1 MKILVIHQY
10 YLLPGQ
16 PGGSRFNEMTRV
28 WARDGHQVTVVA
40 GTLNYTTGEV
50 PERYRRRWVVKEE
63 DGAVTVWRCYVPRSY
78 GPSYSGRMWAFFAFT
93 CSAATAVLRAGRQDV
108 VIATS
113 PPLVTP
119 IPGWIAARLR
129 LRRVPWVF
137 EIRDLWPESAVTT
150 GVLSRDGLLTRLLY
164 RLERWACRSAD
175 SVNVL
180 SPAFRDDLVKRD
192 LVPPEKIMFV
202 PNGVDIGHFQP
213 ESRDN
218 AVRREFGWGERR
230 VALYA
235 GAHGRANA
243 IGQLVDA
250 AAHLSDR
257 PDILLACVGDGPER
271 RRWEENARRR
281 GLMNIAFLGPQPKER
296 MPEFVNACDI
306 GLAVLQDNPTF
317 RTVYP
322 NKVFDYM
329 ACERPTLVAI
339 DGAART
345 LVCEEAQAGL
355 FVPPEDGGAL
365 AGAIKRLADDRPL
378 MERLGR
384 NGRAWVLANASREV
398 LARKYADAIAS
409 CVSMRPST
417 PPATIPDP
425 ADPVLR
431 SNASEL

>member
-1 MKILVIHQY
+1 
-10 YLLPGQ
+10 
-16 PGGSRFNEMTRV
+16 MTRV

-40 GTLNYTTGEV
+40 GTLNYATGEV
-50 PERYRRRWVVKEE
+50 PERYRGRWVVKEK
-63 DGAVTVWRCYVPRSY
+63 DGAITVWRCYVPRSY

-93 CSAATAVLRAGRQDV
+93 FSAATAVLRAGRPDV

-113 PPLVTP
+113 PPLVTS
-119 IPGWIAARLR
+119 IPGWIAARL
-129 LRRVPWVF
+129 LRQVPLIF

-150 GVLSRDGLLTRLLY
+150 GVLSQNGLLTQLLY

-175 SVNVL
+175 RVNVL
-180 SPAFRDDLVKRD
+180 SPAFRDDLVKRG

-202 PNGVDIGHFQP
+202 PNGADLGHFQP
-213 ESRDN
+213 GSRDN
-218 AVRREFGWGERR
+218 AVRREFGWGERS

-271 RRWEENARRR
+271 LRWEENARLR
-281 GLMNIAFLGPQPKER
+281 GLMNIAFLGPQAKER
-296 MPEFVNACDI
+296 MPEFVSACDI

-329 ACERPTLVAI
+329 ACERPTIVAI
-339 DGAART
+339 DGVART

-365 AGAIKRLADDRPL
+365 AGAIERLADDRPL
-378 MERLGR
+378 RERLGR

-398 LARKYADAIAS
+398 LARKYVQAMESLVAT
-409 CVSMRPST
+409 RPST
-417 PPATIPDP
+417 SSTRIPDP
-425 ADPVLR
+425 ADPVLH